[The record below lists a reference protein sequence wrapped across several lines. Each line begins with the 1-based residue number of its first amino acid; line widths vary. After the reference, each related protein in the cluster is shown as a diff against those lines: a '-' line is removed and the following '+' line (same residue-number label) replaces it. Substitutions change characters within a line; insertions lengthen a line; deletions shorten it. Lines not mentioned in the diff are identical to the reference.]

1 MSAVQGSGAEGIR
14 ADGTRADRIRE
25 VLRLAQPSARRFA
38 PGLIWGV
45 LSAGAAVSLLAV
57 SGWLIVS
64 ASIVDSLVPLSVA
77 VVGVRF
83 FAVTRAVT
91 RYLER
96 LSGHDAALRQLA
108 ATRADMV
115 RRLIPVSPAGLGRT
129 DRGKVLSALVDD
141 VENLQNLPLRVVQ
154 PLGVSTVVA
163 VGAVVFVAFVS
174 PVAAVTLVVC
184 LLVAGAAAVGMG
196 WLFGARAEAAV
207 SARRADLS
215 AALVDYFGSLDVL
228 LAYGAEPAARERV
241 TTADAALRR
250 DVTRASLAQAVAAG
264 VVSAVAGAASVWAL
278 SAAAPGLS
286 TGAID
291 GPWLAV
297 VVLVPMVVFEVFGAV
312 PIAAA
317 SWRSVRASAA
327 RIVDVLPDRMPPE
340 LRSDDGVEFAA
351 GAGDGAANAAAG
363 AGADRGS
370 GADAAAGASA
380 GGGAGADVDANAGV
394 RPGADAGRDADAGA
408 GADAGAWADAGAGAG
423 ATAETAAV
431 ERAITAQRTPTI
443 ELREVTA
450 SWPGGAPALRGV
462 TLDLRPGER
471 VLVAGPS
478 GAGKSSL
485 AAVLVGFL
493 AAQGVYRVGG
503 VDAAALSGP
512 ALRRVVG
519 LCEQSPQLFDE
530 DIRQNL
536 LFARDTATDDELL
549 AVLDRV
555 GLGTWVRE
563 RGGLDARVGDRGAL
577 VSGGQAQRIALARAL
592 LRGFPVLVLDEP
604 TAGVDPDASDALL
617 RDLLGAAGSQS
628 VLLISHVAPPA
639 GSVDRVVRL
648 DGGRTV

>member
-1 MSAVQGSGAEGIR
+1 MSGS
-14 ADGTRADRIRE
+14 TRRERIRG
-25 VLRLAQPSARRFA
+25 VLKLAQPPIGRFL
-38 PGLIWGV
+38 PGLVWGV
-45 LSAGAAVSLLAV
+45 LSAAAAVSLLAV

-64 ASIVDSLVPLSVA
+64 ASIVDSLVPLSIA

-83 FAVTRAVT
+83 FAVSRAVT

-108 ATRADMV
+108 STRADMV
-115 RRLIPVSPAGLGRT
+115 RRLTPLSPAGLGAT
-129 DRGKVLSALVDD
+129 DRGQMLTALVDD

-154 PLGVSTVVA
+154 PLGVAAVVA
-163 VGAVVFVAFVS
+163 VGAVGFIAFVS
-174 PVAAVTLVVC
+174 PPAALTLAVC
-184 LLVAGAAAVGMG
+184 LLAAAAAAIGLG
-196 WLFGARAEAAV
+196 WVFGSRAEALV
-207 SARRADLS
+207 SVRRAELS

-228 LAYGAEPAARERV
+228 LAYGAEAKARERIAA
-241 TTADAALRR
+241 ADAALRR
-250 DVTRASLAQAVAAG
+250 VVDRASFAQAIAAG

-278 SAAAPGLS
+278 AAAAPGLTDGS
-286 TGAID
+286 ID

-297 VVLVPMVVFEVFGAV
+297 AVLVPMVVFEIFGAV
-312 PIAAA
+312 PVAAA
-317 SWRSVRASAA
+317 SWRSVRSSAE
-327 RIVDVLPDRMPPE
+327 RIVDTLPERMPDE
-340 LRSDDGVEFAA
+340 LRPD
-351 GAGDGAANAAAG
+351 AGDDVELAG
-363 AGADRGS
+363 
-370 GADAAAGASA
+370 
-380 GGGAGADVDANAGV
+380 
-394 RPGADAGRDADAGA
+394 
-408 GADAGAWADAGAGAG
+408 
-423 ATAETAAV
+423 
-431 ERAITAQRTPTI
+431 TPTI
-443 ELREVTA
+443 RMRGVRA
-450 SWPGGAPALRGV
+450 NWPGGDPALTGV
-462 TLDLRPGER
+462 DLDLQPGER

-493 AAQGVYRVGG
+493 RVQGEYLIDGQ
-503 VDAAALSGP
+503 DAAEMSGP
-512 ALRRVVG
+512 ALRRTVG

-536 LFARDTATDDELL
+536 LFARDTATDDELY

-555 GLGTWVRE
+555 GLGEWARE

-617 RDLLGAAGSQS
+617 RDLLEAAGEQS

-639 GSVDRVVRL
+639 GTVDRVVRL

>member
-1 MSAVQGSGAEGIR
+1 MRSESR
-14 ADGTRADRIRE
+14 ALRIRE
-25 VLRLAQPSARRFA
+25 VLRLAQPPLLRFL

-64 ASIVDSLVPLSVA
+64 ASIVDSLVPLSIA

-108 ATRADMV
+108 DTRADMV
-115 RRLIPVSPAGLGRT
+115 RRLTPLSPAGLGRT
-129 DRGKVLSALVDD
+129 DHGRVLSALVDD

-154 PLGVSTVVA
+154 PLAVSGVVA
-163 VGAVVFVAFVS
+163 LGAVGFLLFVS
-174 PVAAVTLVVC
+174 VPAALTLAVCLVVAAL
-184 LLVAGAAAVGMG
+184 AAIGLG
-196 WLFGARAEAAV
+196 WLFGSRAEAVV
-207 SARRADLS
+207 STRRGDLT
-215 AALVDYFGSLDVL
+215 AALTDYIGGLDVL
-228 LAYGAEPAARERV
+228 LAYGAEPQARERV
-241 TTADAALRR
+241 READAALRR
-250 DVTRASLAQAVAAG
+250 AVGRASLAQAVAAG

-278 SAAAPGLS
+278 AVAAPGLA

-297 VVLVPMVVFEVFGAV
+297 AVLVPMVAFEVFGAV

-317 SWRSVRASAA
+317 SWRSVRASAE
-327 RIVDVLPDRMPPE
+327 RIVDVLPDRMPE
-340 LRSDDGVEFAA
+340 QLRSDDGADTEI
-351 GAGDGAANAAAG
+351 DGTPAL
-363 AGADRGS
+363 RLH
-370 GADAAAGASA
+370 
-380 GGGAGADVDANAGV
+380 DV
-394 RPGADAGRDADAGA
+394 
-408 GADAGAWADAGAGAG
+408 
-423 ATAETAAV
+423 
-431 ERAITAQRTPTI
+431 RAQ
-443 ELREVTA
+443 
-450 SWPGGAPALRGV
+450 WPGGAPALRGV
-462 TLDLRPGER
+462 DLELRPGER
-471 VLVAGPS
+471 VLISGPS

-493 AAQGVYRVGG
+493 RAEGTYTVGG
-503 VDAAALSGP
+503 ISADELSGP
-512 ALRRVVG
+512 ALRRTIG

-530 DIRQNL
+530 DVRQNL
-536 LFARDTATDDELL
+536 LFARDTATDEELL

-555 GLGTWVRE
+555 GLGEWVRE
-563 RGGLDARVGDRGAL
+563 RGGLDARVGDRGGL

-617 RDLLGAAGSQS
+617 ADLLGAAGEQS
-628 VLLISHVAPPA
+628 VLLISHVAPPE

-648 DGGRTV
+648 EDGRTV